1 MPIRDRAVWALAIIV
16 CTLALMG
23 PAIWNGF
30 PLMEW
35 DTGGYLARWYDHTLV
50 INRAVPY
57 GLLLNAGSFL
67 AFWPVLVVQSLLT
80 IWIAALM
87 LRVHA
92 LGGRPLLL
100 TAIVVLLSAVTTLSW
115 LTSILL
121 TDIFAGLAVFAM
133 YLLLLRGNALR
144 TWEKPALVLFIAFSA
159 AAHSATLAVCGGLL
173 LVAFAVSRFDRK
185 WIPGAR
191 LGAGLAALVLSVL
204 MVLGTNYLI
213 AKKLAWTPGGFSIAF
228 GRMLQDGIVKS
239 YLDAHCP
246 DPYLRL
252 CRYKDE
258 IPQDADQFFWHTP
271 LFEQQLGGFEKLG
284 PEMERIVLG
293 AMKDYP
299 LWQIESAA
307 VATARQLVHVKTGE
321 GVEDTLWHT
330 YLVIRDH
337 LPEVLPAMNAARQQ
351 QHPSISFTAINEV
364 HYPIA
369 LIGMALLPILFVLA
383 LFDLLP
389 RPFAELTATAML
401 ALLGNAMV
409 CGAVSNPHDRYGARM
424 VWIGAFIVLLAFSYA
439 FEHFRRTRSR
449 PVRAA
454 EPLFY

>member
-1 MPIRDRAVWALAIIV
+1 MPIRDRALWAVAIIV

-57 GLLLNAGSFL
+57 GLLLNAGSFF

-80 IWIAALM
+80 IWIVALM
-87 LRVHA
+87 LRAHE
-92 LGGRPLLL
+92 LGGRPMLL
-100 TAIVVLLSAVTTLSW
+100 TAIVVVLSAVTTLSW

-133 YLLLLRGNALR
+133 YLLLLRANALKP
-144 TWEKPALVLFIAFSA
+144 WEKPALVLLIAFSA
-159 AAHSATLAVCGGLL
+159 AAHSATLAVCAGLL
-173 LVAFAVSRFDRK
+173 LVAFVASRFDRK
-185 WIPGAR
+185 WIPGPR
-191 LGAGLAALVLSVL
+191 LAASGIALALSVA
-204 MVLGTNYLI
+204 MVFGTNYLI

-246 DPYLRL
+246 DPYLHL
-252 CRYKDE
+252 CRYKDQ
-258 IPQDADQFFWHTP
+258 IPQDADQFFWHTD
-271 LFEQQLGGFEKLG
+271 LFEKQLGGFEKLG

-293 AMKDYP
+293 AIKDYP

-307 VATARQLVHVKTGE
+307 VATARQLVHVHTGE
-321 GVEDTLWHT
+321 GVENTLWHT

-337 LPEVLPAMNAARQQ
+337 LPEVLPALNAARQQ
-351 QHPSISFTAINEV
+351 QNPSISFTAINQV
-364 HYPIA
+364 HYPVA
-369 LIGMALLPILFVLA
+369 LAGMALLPVLFVLG
-383 LFDLLP
+383 LFGGLP

-401 ALLGNAMV
+401 ALFGNALV

-424 VWIGAFIVLLAFSYA
+424 VWIGAFVVLLALSYA
-439 FEHFRRTRSR
+439 FEHIRRARSR
-449 PVRAA
+449 PLPAA

>member
-1 MPIRDRAVWALAIIV
+1 MSSRGWALWALAIIV

-57 GLLLNAGSFL
+57 GLLLNLGSPL
-67 AFWPVLVVQSLLT
+67 AFWPVLVVQSWLT
-80 IWIAALM
+80 IWIVALI
-87 LRVHA
+87 LRA
-92 LGGRPLLL
+92 QELGNRPLLL
-100 TAIVVLLSAVTTLSW
+100 TVIIVLLSGVTTLAW

-133 YLLLLRGNALR
+133 YLLLLRANALKP
-144 TWEKPALVLFIAFSA
+144 WEKPALVLLIAFSA
-159 AAHSATLAVCGGLL
+159 AAHSATLAVCAGLL
-173 LVAFAVSRFDRK
+173 LVAALGWRFDRK
-185 WIPGAR
+185 WIPAAR
-191 LGAGLAALVLSVL
+191 LAAGAAALVLSVFL
-204 MVLGTNYLI
+204 VLGTNYLI
-213 AKKLAWTPGGFSIAF
+213 AKKIAWTPGGFSIAF
-228 GRMLQDGIVKS
+228 GRMLQDGIVKA

-246 DPYLRL
+246 DPYLHL
-252 CRYKDE
+252 CRYKDQ

-299 LWQIESAA
+299 LWQIKSAT
-307 VATARQLVHVKTGE
+307 VATARQLVHVRTGE
-321 GVEDTLWHT
+321 GVENTLWHT
-330 YLVIRDH
+330 YGVMRDR
-337 LPEVLPAMNAARQQ
+337 LPELLPAMDAARQQ
-351 QHPSISFTAINEV
+351 QTPSISFALLNQV

-369 LIGMALLPILFVLA
+369 LTGMALLPIIFVLA
-383 LFDLLP
+383 LFGCLP
-389 RPFAELTATAML
+389 KSFAELTATAML
-401 ALLGNAMV
+401 ALLGNAAV

-424 VWIGAFIVLLAFSYA
+424 VWIGAFIVLLAAAYA
-439 FEHFRRTRSR
+439 VEQMRRARIR
-449 PVRAA
+449 PLPAA